1 MKALILDETLDL
13 SSRLRPLLVGRGC
26 TVQSVCSMQE
36 LELATVR
43 QEPPDL
49 IIANLAGDLTPWR
62 ISRYLETCPAA
73 KAGLCL
79 VDRRSAPGV
88 DLLCALPN
96 VECAER
102 DDMVLVNAWLDSVAN
117 KLGPMDKTPVAPP
130 PMLSEQYAGIIG
142 QSPQIREVL
151 IKIDKV
157 ASGGANVCVMGES
170 GTGKELIARAIH
182 RNSPRRDRPL
192 VTLDCTAIP
201 EGLMESQLFGHR
213 RGSFT
218 GAVEHRNGVFA
229 LADTGTLF
237 IDEISELPLTL
248 QAKLLRVIQAH
259 EFVQVGGSQPIQT
272 DIRLITA
279 SNKDLRQAVADGTFR
294 ADLYYRIA
302 VVVIQLPPLRERR
315 DDIPQLVRHFLDR
328 FSSVHRR
335 SVRTITPKALDLLT
349 SYAWPGN
356 VRQLENCI
364 EQAVVLANDEI
375 IDVDVL
381 SLDDREPKKLPG
393 KSDPE
398 RAGLTL
404 REVEREHIL
413 QTLQAVN
420 GNRTR
425 AARLLGVSLRC
436 LQYKLKS
443 YAQGERPPLEP
454 VASFRTN
461 YSRGVQL

>member
-1 MKALILDETLDL
+1 MVN
-13 SSRLRPLLVGRGC
+13 RH
-26 TVQSVCSMQE
+26 
-36 LELATVR
+36 
-43 QEPPDL
+43 EPPDL
-49 IIANLAGDLTPWR
+49 MIVNLAGDLTAWQ
-62 ISRYLETCPAA
+62 ITRYLESTPAVR
-73 KAGLCL
+73 GTLVL
-79 VDRRSAPGV
+79 VDRRPTPGLDV
-88 DLLCALPN
+88 LTAFPG

-102 DDMVLVNAWLDSVAN
+102 DDMVTVNAWLDRLGG
-117 KLGPMDKTPVAPP
+117 KLAPISATAGT
-130 PMLSEQYAGIIG
+130 LSPGSPGLGSGIIG
-142 QSPQIREVL
+142 NSQQLREVL
-151 IKIDKV
+151 TKIDKV
-157 ASGGANVCVMGES
+157 AGGDANVCIMGES

-237 IDEISELPLTL
+237 IDEISELPLPL

-259 EFVQVGGSQPIQT
+259 EFVEVGGSQPIQT

-294 ADLYYRIA
+294 ADLYYRVA
-302 VVVIQLPPLRERR
+302 VVMIQLPPLRERR
-315 DDIPQLVRHFLDR
+315 EDIPQLVRHFLER

-335 SVRTITPKALDLLT
+335 PVPAITPRALEMLT
-349 SYAWPGN
+349 SYTWPGN

-364 EQAVVLANDEI
+364 EQAVVLANEEI

-381 SLDDREPKKLPG
+381 SLDHREPKKMVG
-393 KSDPE
+393 HHE
-398 RAGLTL
+398 AAQAGLTL
-404 REVEREHIL
+404 REVEQEHIL
-413 QTLQAVN
+413 RTLHAVN

-425 AARLLGVSLRC
+425 AARLLGISLRC

-443 YAQGERPPLEP
+443 YAQNESSTLESTGSTQIKYP
-454 VASFRTN
+454 
-461 YSRGVQL
+461 RGVQS

>member
-1 MKALILDETLDL
+1 VKSLILDETLDL
-13 SSRLRPLLVGRGC
+13 SSRLRPLLMGRGC
-26 TVQSVCSMQE
+26 SVQCVCSIQE
-36 LELATVR
+36 LELVVNR
-43 QEPPDL
+43 HEPPDL
-49 IIANLAGDLTPWR
+49 MIVNLAGDLTAWQVT
-62 ISRYLETCPAA
+62 RYLESTPTVRAT
-73 KAGLCL
+73 LIL
-79 VDRRSAPGV
+79 VDRRPSPGL
-88 DLLCALPN
+88 DALAACPG

-102 DDMVLVNAWLDSVAN
+102 DDMVRVNAWLDRVGG
-117 KLGPMDKTPVAPP
+117 KLAPISATAGSP
-130 PMLSEQYAGIIG
+130 SPGSRGLDSGIIG
-142 QSPQIREVL
+142 NSQQLREVL
-151 IKIDKV
+151 TKIDKV
-157 ASGGANVCVMGES
+157 AGGDANVCIMGES

-237 IDEISELPLTL
+237 IDEISELPLPL

-259 EFVQVGGSQPIQT
+259 EFVEVGGSQPIQT

-279 SNKDLRQAVADGTFR
+279 SNKDLREAVADGTFR
-294 ADLYYRIA
+294 ADLYYRVA
-302 VVVIQLPPLRERR
+302 VVMIQLPPLRERR
-315 DDIPQLVRHFLDR
+315 EDIPQLVRHFLER

-335 SVRTITPKALDLLT
+335 PVPAITPRALEMLT

-364 EQAVVLANDEI
+364 EQAVVLANEEI

-381 SLDDREPKKLPG
+381 SLDHREPKKMVG
-393 KSDPE
+393 HHE
-398 RAGLTL
+398 AAQAGLTL
-404 REVEREHIL
+404 REVEQEHIL
-413 QTLQAVN
+413 RTLHAVN

-425 AARLLGVSLRC
+425 AARLLGISLRC

-443 YAQGERPPLEP
+443 YAQNDGAALESISSTQIKYP
-454 VASFRTN
+454 
-461 YSRGVQL
+461 RGVQS

>member
-1 MKALILDETLDL
+1 MIVNL
-13 SSRLRPLLVGRGC
+13 S
-26 TVQSVCSMQE
+26 
-36 LELATVR
+36 
-43 QEPPDL
+43 
-49 IIANLAGDLTPWR
+49 GDLTTWQ
-62 ISRYLETCPAA
+62 ITRYLESTPAVRA
-73 KAGLCL
+73 TLIL
-79 VDRRSAPGV
+79 VDRRPAPGLEV
-88 DLLCALPN
+88 LAAFPG

-102 DDMVLVNAWLDSVAN
+102 DDMVRVNAWLDRVGG
-117 KLGPMDKTPVAPP
+117 KLAP
-130 PMLSEQYAGIIG
+130 LSATAAAPSPGTRGLDSGIIG
-142 QSPQIREVL
+142 NSQQLREVL

-157 ASGGANVCVMGES
+157 AGGDANVCIMGES

-237 IDEISELPLTL
+237 IDEISELPLPL

-259 EFVQVGGSQPIQT
+259 EFVEVGGSQPIQT

-279 SNKDLRQAVADGTFR
+279 SNKDLREAVADGTFR
-294 ADLYYRIA
+294 ADLYYRVA
-302 VVVIQLPPLRERR
+302 VVMIQLPPLRERR
-315 DDIPQLVRHFLDR
+315 EDIPQLVRHFLER

-335 SVRTITPKALDLLT
+335 PVPAITPRALEMLT
-349 SYAWPGN
+349 SYTWPGN

-364 EQAVVLANDEI
+364 EQAVVLANEEI

-381 SLDDREPKKLPG
+381 SLDHREPKKMVG
-393 KSDPE
+393 HHE
-398 RAGLTL
+398 AAQAGLTL
-404 REVEREHIL
+404 REVEQEHIL
-413 QTLQAVN
+413 RTLHAVN

-425 AARLLGVSLRC
+425 AARLLGISLRC

-443 YAQGERPPLEP
+443 YAQNEGSTLESIAGTQIKYP
-454 VASFRTN
+454 
-461 YSRGVQL
+461 RGVQS

>member
-1 MKALILDETLDL
+1 VKSLILDETLDL
-13 SSRLRPLLVGRGC
+13 SSRLRPLLLGRGFS
-26 TVQSVCSMQE
+26 VQCVCSIRE
-36 LELATVR
+36 LELVVNR
-43 QEPPDL
+43 HEPPDL
-49 IIANLAGDLTPWR
+49 MIVNLAGDLTAWQ
-62 ISRYLETCPAA
+62 ITRYLESTPAA
-73 KAGLCL
+73 RGTLVL
-79 VDRRSAPGV
+79 VDRRPAPGLDV
-88 DLLCALPN
+88 LTAFPG

-102 DDMVLVNAWLDSVAN
+102 DDMVMVNACLDRLGG
-117 KLGPMDKTPVAPP
+117 KLAPISATAGA
-130 PMLSEQYAGIIG
+130 LSPGSRGLESGIIG
-142 QSPQIREVL
+142 NSQQLREVL
-151 IKIDKV
+151 TKIDKV
-157 ASGGANVCVMGES
+157 AGGDANVCIMGES

-237 IDEISELPLTL
+237 IDEISELPLPL

-259 EFVQVGGSQPIQT
+259 EFVEVGGSQPIQT

-294 ADLYYRIA
+294 ADLYYRVA
-302 VVVIQLPPLRERR
+302 VVMIQLPPLRERR
-315 DDIPQLVRHFLDR
+315 EDIPQLVRHFLER

-335 SVRTITPKALDLLT
+335 PVPAITPRALEMLT
-349 SYAWPGN
+349 SYTWPGN

-364 EQAVVLANDEI
+364 EQAVVLANEEI

-381 SLDDREPKKLPG
+381 SLDHREPKKMVG
-393 KSDPE
+393 HHE
-398 RAGLTL
+398 AAQAGLTL
-404 REVEREHIL
+404 REVEQEHIL
-413 QTLQAVN
+413 RTLHAVN

-425 AARLLGVSLRC
+425 AARLLGISLRC

-443 YAQGERPPLEP
+443 YAQNESSTLESIGGTQIKYP
-454 VASFRTN
+454 
-461 YSRGVQL
+461 RGVQS

>member
-1 MKALILDETLDL
+1 MVV
-13 SSRLRPLLVGRGC
+13 S
-26 TVQSVCSMQE
+26 
-36 LELATVR
+36 R

-49 IIANLAGDLTPWR
+49 VIVNLAADLTAWQV
-62 ISRYLETCPAA
+62 SRYIESTSALKGT
-73 KAGLCL
+73 LIL
-79 VDRRSAPGV
+79 VDRRAAPELN
-88 DLLCALPN
+88 LLTALPG

-102 DDMVLVNAWLDSVAN
+102 DDMGTVNAWLDRVAG
-117 KLGPMDKTPVAPP
+117 KLAPMSAGPRGTQTGEGEHY
-130 PMLSEQYAGIIG
+130 SGIIG
-142 QSPQIREVL
+142 QSQQLREVL
-151 IKIDKV
+151 TKIDKV
-157 ASGGANVCVMGES
+157 AGGDANVCIMGES

-237 IDEISELPLTL
+237 IDEISELPLPL

-259 EFVQVGGSQPIQT
+259 EFVEVGGSQPIQT

-279 SNKDLRQAVADGTFR
+279 SNKDLREAVADGTFR
-294 ADLYYRIA
+294 ADLYYRVA
-302 VVVIQLPPLRERR
+302 VVMIQLPPLRERR
-315 DDIPQLVRHFLDR
+315 EDIPQLVRHFLER
-328 FSSVHRR
+328 FSTVHRR
-335 SVRTITPKALDLLT
+335 TVPTITPQALEILT
-349 SYAWPGN
+349 SYNWPGN

-364 EQAVVLANDEI
+364 EQAVVLANEEV

-381 SLDDREPKKLPG
+381 SLDHRETKKMAG
-393 KSDPE
+393 HHE
-398 RAGLTL
+398 AAQAGLTL
-404 REVEREHIL
+404 REVEQEHIL
-413 QTLQAVN
+413 RTLHAVN

-425 AARLLGVSLRC
+425 AARQLGISLRC

-443 YAQGERPPLEP
+443 YAQSEGSGLESSGSTQTKYP
-454 VASFRTN
+454 
-461 YSRGVQL
+461 RGVQS

>member
-1 MKALILDETLDL
+1 MKSLILDETLDL
-13 SSRLRPLLVGRGC
+13 SSRLRPLLMGRGC
-26 TVQSVCSMQE
+26 SVQCVCSIQE
-36 LELATVR
+36 LELVVNR
-43 QEPPDL
+43 HEPPDL
-49 IIANLAGDLTPWR
+49 MIVNLAGDLTPWQ
-62 ISRYLETCPAA
+62 ITRYFESTPAVRA
-73 KAGLCL
+73 TLIL
-79 VDRRSAPGV
+79 VDRRPAAGLEVLASFPG
-88 DLLCALPN
+88 

-102 DDMVLVNAWLDSVAN
+102 DDMVRVNAWLDRVGG
-117 KLGPMDKTPVAPP
+117 KLAPISATAGT
-130 PMLSEQYAGIIG
+130 LSPGSRGLDSGIIG
-142 QSPQIREVL
+142 NSQQLREVL
-151 IKIDKV
+151 TKIDKV
-157 ASGGANVCVMGES
+157 AGGDANVCIMGES

-237 IDEISELPLTL
+237 IDEISELPLPL

-259 EFVQVGGSQPIQT
+259 EFVEVGGSQPIQT

-279 SNKDLRQAVADGTFR
+279 SNKDLREAVADGTFR
-294 ADLYYRIA
+294 ADLYYRVA
-302 VVVIQLPPLRERR
+302 VVMIQLPPLRERR
-315 DDIPQLVRHFLDR
+315 EDIPQLVRHFLER

-335 SVRTITPKALDLLT
+335 PVPAITPRALEMLT
-349 SYAWPGN
+349 SYPWPGN

-364 EQAVVLANDEI
+364 EQAVVLANEEI

-381 SLDDREPKKLPG
+381 SLDHREPKKMVG
-393 KSDPE
+393 HHE
-398 RAGLTL
+398 AAQAGLTL
-404 REVEREHIL
+404 REVEQEHIL
-413 QTLQAVN
+413 RTLHAVN

-425 AARLLGVSLRC
+425 AARLLGISLRC

-443 YAQGERPPLEP
+443 YAQNESSTLESIGSTQIKYP
-454 VASFRTN
+454 
-461 YSRGVQL
+461 RGVQS

>member
-1 MKALILDETLDL
+1 VKTIILDETLDL

-26 TVQSVCSMQE
+26 TVQCVCSTQE
-36 LELATVR
+36 LEMLTGR
-43 QEPPDL
+43 HEPPDL
-49 IIANLAGDLTPWR
+49 VVVNLAGDLGAWQIT
-62 ISRYLETCPAA
+62 RYLESTPAVRA
-73 KAGLCL
+73 TLIL
-79 VDRRSAPGV
+79 VDRRTAPGL
-88 DLLCALPN
+88 DALAALPG
-96 VECAER
+96 VECVEP
-102 DDMVLVNAWLDSVAN
+102 DDMVRVNAWLDRAAG
-117 KLGPMDKTPVAPP
+117 KLSPVGAGSTPSAATGRDVY
-130 PMLSEQYAGIIG
+130 SGIIG
-142 QSPQIREVL
+142 QSQQLREVL
-151 IKIDKV
+151 TKIDKV
-157 ASGGANVCVMGES
+157 AGGDANVCIMGES

-237 IDEISELPLTL
+237 IDEISELPLPL

-259 EFVQVGGSQPIQT
+259 EFVEVGGSQPIQT

-294 ADLYYRIA
+294 ADLYYRVA
-302 VVVIQLPPLRERR
+302 VVMIQLPPLRERR
-315 DDIPQLVRHFLDR
+315 EDIPQLVRHFLER
-328 FSSVHRR
+328 FSTVHRR
-335 SVRTITPKALDLLT
+335 PVPAITPRALEMLT
-349 SYAWPGN
+349 SYTWPGN

-364 EQAVVLANDEI
+364 EQAVVLANEET

-381 SLDDREPKKLPG
+381 SLDHREPKKMAG
-393 KSDPE
+393 HHESAH
-398 RAGLTL
+398 AGLTL
-404 REVEREHIL
+404 REVEQEHIL
-413 QTLQAVN
+413 RTLHAVN

-425 AARLLGVSLRC
+425 AARLLGISLRC

-443 YAQGERPPLEP
+443 YAQNESAALESIGGTQIKYP
-454 VASFRTN
+454 
-461 YSRGVQL
+461 RGVQS

>member
-1 MKALILDETLDL
+1 MKSLILDETLDL
-13 SSRLRPLLVGRGC
+13 SSRLRPLLMGRGC
-26 TVQSVCSMQE
+26 SVQCVCSIQE
-36 LELATVR
+36 LELVVNR
-43 QEPPDL
+43 HEPPDL
-49 IIANLAGDLTPWR
+49 MIVNLAGDLTAWQ
-62 ISRYLETCPAA
+62 ITRYLESTPAVRDT
-73 KAGLCL
+73 LVL
-79 VDRRSAPGV
+79 VDRRPTPGLDV
-88 DLLCALPN
+88 LTAFPG

-102 DDMVLVNAWLDSVAN
+102 DDMVRVNAWLDRLGG
-117 KLGPMDKTPVAPP
+117 KLTPISATAGT
-130 PMLSEQYAGIIG
+130 LSPGSPGLESGIIG
-142 QSPQIREVL
+142 NSQQLREVL
-151 IKIDKV
+151 TKIDKV
-157 ASGGANVCVMGES
+157 AGGDANVCIMGES

-237 IDEISELPLTL
+237 IDEISELPLPL

-259 EFVQVGGSQPIQT
+259 EFVEVGGSQPIQT

-279 SNKDLRQAVADGTFR
+279 SNKDLREAVADGTFR
-294 ADLYYRIA
+294 ADLYYRVA
-302 VVVIQLPPLRERR
+302 VVMIQLPPLRERR
-315 DDIPQLVRHFLDR
+315 EDIPQLVRHFLER

-335 SVRTITPKALDLLT
+335 PVPAITPRALEMLT
-349 SYAWPGN
+349 SYTWPGN

-364 EQAVVLANDEI
+364 EQAVVLANEEI

-381 SLDDREPKKLPG
+381 SLDHREPKKMVG
-393 KSDPE
+393 HHE
-398 RAGLTL
+398 AAQAGLTL
-404 REVEREHIL
+404 REVEQEHIL
-413 QTLQAVN
+413 RTLHAVN

-425 AARLLGVSLRC
+425 AARLLGISLRC

-443 YAQGERPPLEP
+443 YAQNESSTLESIGSTQIKYP
-454 VASFRTN
+454 
-461 YSRGVQL
+461 RGVQS

>member
-1 MKALILDETLDL
+1 MEPLDRIEA
-13 SSRLRPLLVGRGC
+13 RPEDTG
-26 TVQSVCSMQE
+26 
-36 LELATVR
+36 
-43 QEPPDL
+43 P
-49 IIANLAGDLTPWR
+49 
-62 ISRYLETCPAA
+62 RYRRCRFPAA
-73 KAGLCL
+73 SKRGEDGTRRCDMMPTVAVCVYCSQKIEEKEKS
-79 VDRRSAPGV
+79 VDVPHLGGV
-88 DLLCALPN
+88 VHLACAQSPAH
-96 VECAER
+96 V
-102 DDMVLVNAWLDSVAN
+102 VTTNAY
-117 KLGPMDKTPVAPP
+117 G
-130 PMLSEQYAGIIG
+130 GIIG
-142 QSPQIREVL
+142 QSRQLREVL
-151 IKIDKV
+151 AKIDKV
-157 ASGGANVCVMGES
+157 AGGDANVCIMGES

-182 RNSPRRDRPL
+182 QSSPRRDQPL

-229 LADTGTLF
+229 LAHTGTLF
-237 IDEISELPLTL
+237 IDEISELPLPL

-259 EFVQVGGSQPIQT
+259 EFVEVGGSQPIQT

-279 SNKDLRQAVADGTFR
+279 SNKDLREAVADGSFR

-302 VVVIQLPPLRERR
+302 VVMIQMPPLRERR
-315 DDIPQLVRHFLDR
+315 DDIPQLVEHFLDR

-335 SVRTITPKALDLLT
+335 PVPTITPRALDLLT

-364 EQAVVLANDEI
+364 EQAVVLANEEI

-381 SLDDREPKKLPG
+381 SLDDREPKKHPG
-393 KSDPE
+393 KSDPA

-404 REVEREHIL
+404 REVEQEHIL
-413 QTLQAVN
+413 RTLEAMN

-425 AARLLGVSLRC
+425 AARLLGISLRC

-443 YAQGERPPLEP
+443 YAQGENPALES
-454 VASFRTN
+454 VD
-461 YSRGVQL
+461 

>member
-1 MKALILDETLDL
+1 MVN
-13 SSRLRPLLVGRGC
+13 RH
-26 TVQSVCSMQE
+26 
-36 LELATVR
+36 
-43 QEPPDL
+43 EPPDL
-49 IIANLAGDLTPWR
+49 MIVNLAGDLTAWQ
-62 ISRYLETCPAA
+62 ITRYLESTPAVR
-73 KAGLCL
+73 GTLVL
-79 VDRRSAPGV
+79 VDRRPTPGLDV
-88 DLLCALPN
+88 LTAFPG

-102 DDMVLVNAWLDSVAN
+102 DDMVTVNAWLDRLGG
-117 KLGPMDKTPVAPP
+117 KLTPISATAGTRSPGSP
-130 PMLSEQYAGIIG
+130 GLESGIIG
-142 QSPQIREVL
+142 NSQQLREVL
-151 IKIDKV
+151 TKIDKV
-157 ASGGANVCVMGES
+157 AGGDANVCIMGES

-237 IDEISELPLTL
+237 IDEISELPLPL

-259 EFVQVGGSQPIQT
+259 EFVEVGGSQPIQT

-294 ADLYYRIA
+294 ADLYYRVA
-302 VVVIQLPPLRERR
+302 VVMIQLPPLRERR
-315 DDIPQLVRHFLDR
+315 EDIPQLVRHFLER

-335 SVRTITPKALDLLT
+335 PVPAITPRALEMLT
-349 SYAWPGN
+349 SYTWPGN

-364 EQAVVLANDEI
+364 EQAVVLANEEI

-381 SLDDREPKKLPG
+381 SLDHREPKKMVG
-393 KSDPE
+393 HHE
-398 RAGLTL
+398 AAQAGLTL
-404 REVEREHIL
+404 REVEQEHIL
-413 QTLQAVN
+413 RTLHAVN

-425 AARLLGVSLRC
+425 AARLLGISLRC

-443 YAQGERPPLEP
+443 YAQNESSTLESIGSTQIKYP
-454 VASFRTN
+454 
-461 YSRGVQL
+461 RGVQS

>member
-1 MKALILDETLDL
+1 M
-13 SSRLRPLLVGRGC
+13 GRGC
-26 TVQSVCSMQE
+26 SVQCVCSIQE
-36 LELATVR
+36 LELVVNR
-43 QEPPDL
+43 HEPPDL
-49 IIANLAGDLTPWR
+49 MIVNLAGDLTPWQ
-62 ISRYLETCPAA
+62 ITRYFESTPAVRA
-73 KAGLCL
+73 TLIL
-79 VDRRSAPGV
+79 VDRRPAAGLEVLASFPG
-88 DLLCALPN
+88 

-102 DDMVLVNAWLDSVAN
+102 DDMVRVNAWLDRVGG
-117 KLGPMDKTPVAPP
+117 KLAPISATAGT
-130 PMLSEQYAGIIG
+130 LSPGSRGLDSGIIG
-142 QSPQIREVL
+142 NSQQLREVL
-151 IKIDKV
+151 TKIDKV
-157 ASGGANVCVMGES
+157 AGGDANVCIMGES

-237 IDEISELPLTL
+237 IDEISELPLPL

-259 EFVQVGGSQPIQT
+259 EFVEVGGSQPIQT

-279 SNKDLRQAVADGTFR
+279 SNKDLREAVADGTFR
-294 ADLYYRIA
+294 ADLYYRVA
-302 VVVIQLPPLRERR
+302 VVMIQLPPLRERR
-315 DDIPQLVRHFLDR
+315 EDIPQLVRHFLER

-335 SVRTITPKALDLLT
+335 PVPAITPRALEMLT
-349 SYAWPGN
+349 SYPWPGN

-364 EQAVVLANDEI
+364 EQAVVLANEEI

-381 SLDDREPKKLPG
+381 SLDHREPKKMVG
-393 KSDPE
+393 HHE
-398 RAGLTL
+398 AAQAGLTL
-404 REVEREHIL
+404 REVEQEHIL
-413 QTLQAVN
+413 RTLHAVN

-425 AARLLGVSLRC
+425 AARLLGISLRC

-443 YAQGERPPLEP
+443 YAQNESSTLESIGSTQIKYP
-454 VASFRTN
+454 
-461 YSRGVQL
+461 RGVQS

>member
-1 MKALILDETLDL
+1 
-13 SSRLRPLLVGRGC
+13 VG
-26 TVQSVCSMQE
+26 SIQE
-36 LELATVR
+36 LDMAVDR
-43 QEPPDL
+43 QAPPDL
-49 IIANLAGDLTPWR
+49 VIINLAGDLTPWQVA
-62 ISRYLETCPAA
+62 RYLESVPPVRASLA
-73 KAGLCL
+73 L

-88 DLLCALPN
+88 DTLGAIPG

-102 DDMVLVNAWLDSVAN
+102 DDLVRVNAWLDRVAG
-117 KLGPMDKTPVAPP
+117 KLAPIGAGAGSTSRE
-130 PMLSEQYAGIIG
+130 LASGIIG
-142 QSPQIREVL
+142 QSQQLKEVL
-151 IKIDKV
+151 NKIDKV
-157 ASGGANVCVMGES
+157 AGGDANVCIMGES

-237 IDEISELPLTL
+237 IDEISELPLPL

-259 EFVQVGGSQPIQT
+259 EFVEVGGSQPIQT

-279 SNKDLRQAVADGTFR
+279 SNKDLRAAVADGTFR
-294 ADLYYRIA
+294 ADLYYRVA
-302 VVVIQLPPLRERR
+302 VVMIQMPPLRERR
-315 DDIPQLVRHFLDR
+315 EDIPQLVAHFLER
-328 FSSVHRR
+328 FSTVHRR
-335 SVRTITPKALDLLT
+335 PVPTITPRAMEMLT

-364 EQAVVLANDEI
+364 EQAVVLANEEV

-381 SLDDREPKKLPG
+381 SLDHREPKKMAG
-393 KSDPE
+393 HHDVAH
-398 RAGLTL
+398 AGLTL
-404 REVEREHIL
+404 REVEQEHIL
-413 QTLQAVN
+413 RTLHAVN

-425 AARLLGVSLRC
+425 AARLLGISLRC

-443 YAQGERPPLEP
+443 YAQSEGASLESIGGTQTKYP
-454 VASFRTN
+454 
-461 YSRGVQL
+461 RGVQS